1 MMRIASVLLLA
12 AVAGGCAAA
21 QAKVPAER
29 PALDVPA
36 APPRVIEKTVQ
47 ETAPPE
53 PVPELPPQPVT
64 PPKPRPQ
71 APVRETA
78 KVEPKPETPVDTP
91 VVVASAPAPVPPLLR
106 TPQTADSAG
115 AARQVSELLDRAN
128 KALGSINYQ
137 RLSKDRRDQYEQVK
151 LMITECEQ
159 AVKAANFEKAL
170 NLADKA
176 ERLANALQTR

>member
-1 MMRIASVLLLA
+1 MKKIASVVLLA

-36 APPRVIEKTVQ
+36 APPRVIERTVQ
-47 ETAPPE
+47 ETAPPD
-53 PVPELPPQPVT
+53 PVPELPPPPVAVAR
-64 PPKPRPQ
+64 PRPQ
-71 APVRETA
+71 GPARETA
-78 KVEPKPETPVDTP
+78 KAEPKPETPVDAP
-91 VVVASAPAPVPPLLR
+91 VVPAPAPAPVPPLLR

-115 AARQVSELLDRAN
+115 AARQVSELLERAN
-128 KALGSINYQ
+128 KALASINYQ
-137 RLSKDRRDQYEQVK
+137 GLTKDRRAQYENVK
-151 LMITECEQ
+151 LMINECEQ

-170 NLADKA
+170 SVADKA